1 MFTIS
6 LSKIVQ
12 NLLQSSAAWKSGR
25 TGRSLHKA
33 LPRTVQWKYTA
44 TSEDRFVPI
53 PWNLKKL
60 TKRRVEN
67 SEGITL
73 SEISRNH
80 QKSSEIPVSRREK
93 QKEIELVKDTF
104 RTIKLGSAADFD
116 RCASVSVCKLT
127 LAYSAMLQ
135 LHVDLLGRL
144 RVLEQLLP
152 HWSLQGIALELLHK
166 AVNISE
172 QNTVFLGN
180 GPSLFIRTRWITRTT
195 VPRTSKI

>member
-1 MFTIS
+1 
-6 LSKIVQ
+6 
-12 NLLQSSAAWKSGR
+12 
-25 TGRSLHKA
+25 
-33 LPRTVQWKYTA
+33 
-44 TSEDRFVPI
+44 
-53 PWNLKKL
+53 
-60 TKRRVEN
+60 
-67 SEGITL
+67 
-73 SEISRNH
+73 
-80 QKSSEIPVSRREK
+80 
-93 QKEIELVKDTF
+93 
-104 RTIKLGSAADFD
+104 
-116 RCASVSVCKLT
+116 LT